1 MADKL
6 ERIYTIP
13 LREAYEAVRNKRAGK
28 AVKLLRKFAGR
39 HMKAEE
45 EDVLLSMAL
54 NEYLWKRSIQKPP
67 RKVKVRLIKE
77 DGKVKAYLADEK
89 IEEPKKDEKK
99 KPEVKK
105 DEKKPEAKN
114 EKPEEKKTDEKKPE
128 EKKTEELKK
137 EQVKRSEQAR
147 AEKEAK
153 KGMADEKEKIER
165 AEKQK
170 FSHGKDLA
178 SKTG

>member
-13 LREAYEAVRNKRAGK
+13 LGDAYEAIRNKRTRK
-28 AVKLLRKFAGR
+28 AVKLIREFVGR

-45 EDVLLSMAL
+45 EDIKLSMAL
-54 NEYLWKRSIQKPP
+54 NEYLWERSIQKPP

-89 IEEPKKDEKK
+89 IEEPKKEEKK
-99 KPEVKK
+99 EKPK
-105 DEKKPEAKN
+105 EAPK
-114 EKPEEKKTDEKKPE
+114 EKPEDEKMK
-128 EKKTEELKK
+128 ELKK
-137 EQVKRSEQAR
+137 DQKQRTEQAM

-153 KGMADEKEKIER
+153 KEIADEKDKIER
-165 AEKQK
+165 AEKKK
-170 FSHGKDLA
+170 FSHGKEIA
-178 SKTG
+178 SQTG